1 MDRSA
6 VETEKKSKG
15 KLYQNC
21 VGEPLPSDGQIL
33 HTPIGKKE
41 YSSIKFLFVAEEWLR
56 DKKLFVKES
65 TYARYRYL
73 TDNHI
78 IPEFG
83 NMNMEDIDDSHL
95 ESLLREK
102 FAGNGDNLSPKTL
115 RDILSVFRLIV
126 YYAEEKEYITP
137 GKLCKNIPL
146 FLSRKKDTRIL
157 VMKNNERCTLE
168 KYLIKNG
175 RDPKAFGIL
184 LALYTGL
191 RIGELCALR
200 WQDVDL
206 NNRVLYVRHT
216 LLRLHDYSGGENK
229 TKLVMDTPKTESS
242 RREIP
247 LTSFLYDELT
257 KLYGRGKNSDTFLV
271 SGSEKPQEPRAYLY
285 YYKKQL
291 SSCGLPPY
299 TFHILRHTFATRCVE
314 AGIDIK
320 TLSEILGHS
329 SIKITMDRYVHPS
342 VESKRRQLELICGD
356 FMPNY
361 S

>member
-1 MDRSA
+1 MNRPQ
-6 VETEKKSKG
+6 VETEIQNKG
-15 KLYQNC
+15 ELYENC
-21 VGEPLPSDGQIL
+21 VEKTFPSDGQML
-33 HTPIGKKE
+33 CESDGRNAHDP
-41 YSSIKFLFVAEEWLR
+41 IKFLFVAEEWLS

-73 TDNHI
+73 TDKHI
-78 IPEFG
+78 LPELG
-83 NMNMEDIDDSHL
+83 NVDMGELANSHL
-95 ESLLREK
+95 ESMLRDK
-102 FAGNGDNLSPKTL
+102 FAGKGDNLSPKTL

-126 YYAEEKEYITP
+126 CYAEDKEYITP
-137 GKLCKNIPL
+137 GRLGRDIPL
-146 FLSRKKDTRIL
+146 FLSKKKDSRIV
-157 VMKNNERCTLE
+157 VMKNNEREVLE
-168 KYLIKNG
+168 KHLMKNV

-206 NNRVLYVRHT
+206 RNRVLYVRHT

-229 TKLVMDTPKTESS
+229 TKIVMDTPKTESS
-242 RREIP
+242 CREIP
-247 LTSFLYDELT
+247 LTSFLYDKLT
-257 KLYGRGKNSDTFLV
+257 KLYGTGKSSDVFFV
-271 SGSEKPQEPRAYLY
+271 SGSEKPQEPRTYLY
-285 YYKKQL
+285 YYKRQL
-291 SSCGLPPY
+291 SLCGLPPY

-320 TLSEILGHS
+320 ALSEVLGHS
-329 SIKITMDRYVHPS
+329 SIKITLDRYVHPS

-356 FMPNY
+356 FLQNY